1 MFRGMMD
8 EKEVAERL
16 AISIHTLRKWRS
28 LGKRGLPYYKIGRSV
43 RYSRTD
49 VSDYLSKSC
58 EGVSD
63 GGH

>member
-1 MFRGMMD
+1 MFRGLMD
-8 EKEVAERL
+8 EKEVAEKL

-28 LGKRGLPYYKIGRSV
+28 IGKRELPFHKIGRSV

-49 VSDYLSKSC
+49 VSDYLSKSR